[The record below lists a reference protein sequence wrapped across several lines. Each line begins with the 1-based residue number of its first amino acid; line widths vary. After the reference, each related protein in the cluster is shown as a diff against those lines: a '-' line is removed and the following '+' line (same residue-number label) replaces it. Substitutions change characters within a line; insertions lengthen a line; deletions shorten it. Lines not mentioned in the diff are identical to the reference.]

1 MTTTI
6 LIILA
11 ALAGLALGG
20 ELLVRGTVGIAHR
33 LRISPLITGL
43 VLVGAATS
51 MPEMV
56 ASVDAALIG
65 SPGIAWGNIV
75 GSNLAN
81 TLLILGTVALVT
93 PIALTGLG
101 RRDAVVALI
110 ATLMLAVLAWTGI
123 AGRMVGVLLLVA
135 LVTYIIWRATHPRSD
150 VQEDM
155 KVPRIGLAVLLFAGG
170 LAALL
175 ASGHFL
181 VENAIVLAKFAGLS
195 ETVIGLTVVAVGT
208 SLPELAASL
217 AAARRGE
224 AGLAIGNVVGSNIFN
239 LFLIGGATMTIAPQ
253 ALPADLAGSQINL
266 LIASAAVL
274 LLVLWRM
281 KAIGRVL
288 GGIFLAVFLA
298 NIAWQVV

>member
-1 MTTTI
+1 MTATI

-11 ALAGLALGG
+11 ALVGLAVGG

-33 LRISPLITGL
+33 LRISPMITGL

-56 ASVDAALIG
+56 ASVDAALLG

-81 TLLILGTVALVT
+81 TLLILGTVALVA

-101 RRDAVVALI
+101 RRDALVALASTI
-110 ATLMLAVLAWTGI
+110 ILAVMAYTGF
-123 AGRMVGVLLLVA
+123 AGRMTGVLLLVA
-135 LVTYIIWRATHPRSD
+135 LTIYLIWRATHPRTD
-150 VQEDM
+150 AEDDM
-155 KVPRIGLAVLLFAGG
+155 TIPGIGLAVAFFLAGLAVLLG
-170 LAALL
+170 
-175 ASGHFL
+175 SGHFL
-181 VENAIVLAKFAGLS
+181 VENAISLAQMVGLS
-195 ETVIGLTVVAVGT
+195 ETVIGLTVVAIGT

-239 LFLIGGATMTIAPQ
+239 ILLIGGVTMTIAPV
-253 ALPADLAGSQINL
+253 ALPAELAGPQMWL
-266 LIASAAVL
+266 LIGSAV
-274 LLVLWRM
+274 VLWLALWRLS
-281 KAIGRVL
+281 AIGRVL
-288 GGIFLAVFLA
+288 GGVLLAVFLA
-298 NIAWQVV
+298 NIGWQLA